1 MSPELVTQVAS
12 SGGAISVMGF
22 VKAPGTYPH
31 REGMTVEDALDEAGG
46 YDACI
51 SCRQYFE
58 LGGHAPTYD
67 VPPKVRRAGR
77 RLGLPQVRAEWMR
90 FILEPDD
97 EIEFRH
103 IIL

>member
-1 MSPELVTQVAS
+1 MSPEFATQLAS

-22 VKAPGTYPH
+22 VKAPGAYSH
-31 REGMTVEDALDEAGG
+31 RDGMTLEDALDEAGG
-46 YDACI
+46 YAACV
-51 SCRQYFE
+51 SCQRYFE
-58 LGGHAPTYD
+58 LGGNHPTYD
-67 VPPKVRRAGR
+67 TPPKVRRAGR
-77 RLGLPQVRAEWMR
+77 RLGLPKVRAEWMR